1 MVLLKS
7 AERTR
12 MILLDPVNVGKKNK
26 KCVRRRCT
34 ILKVKKGRLL
44 LKPVPP
50 EDALQRRS
58 YAAHVPARR

>member
-26 KCVRRRCT
+26 KGVR
-34 ILKVKKGRLL
+34 
-44 LKPVPP
+44 
-50 EDALQRRS
+50 Q
-58 YAAHVPARR
+58 